1 MFNIFP
7 LSAPRAQGEG
17 IFSNLRG
24 ARCPARVRGIDIGKN
39 FAELQSCNP
48 ITEKFSRPDKYF
60 QSGEMENV
68 LKI

>member
-7 LSAPRAQGEG
+7 LSAPRAQGER

-24 ARCPARVRGIDIGKN
+24 ARCPARVRGIDIDN
-39 FAELQSCNP
+39 ILQSCNP
-48 ITEKFSRPDKYF
+48 RTEQFSRPDKYF